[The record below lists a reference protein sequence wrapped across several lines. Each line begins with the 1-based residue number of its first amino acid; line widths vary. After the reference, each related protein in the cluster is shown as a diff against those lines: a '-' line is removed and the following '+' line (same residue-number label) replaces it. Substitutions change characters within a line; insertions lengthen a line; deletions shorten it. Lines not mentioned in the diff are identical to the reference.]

1 VPKRGQGVVP
11 SATLSRPP
19 LPAFLIAAAELPRGE
34 RSVCFSTS
42 STVEFDG
49 RPAGDTIV
57 LRRWNDVYPGEML
70 MPVEA
75 VIFDLDGLM
84 VDSEPL
90 AKQAWRMLLAR
101 YGHTLDQEIINAM
114 LGLRLADSSLLVTER
129 FGLPLPASRIAAEE
143 KHIFMGLLDGNLR
156 PMPGLSDLLRAVDA
170 RGLPR
175 AVATSSGRD
184 YALIAL
190 RTVGVA
196 DGFAA
201 IVTGD
206 DVMHGK
212 PAPDIYLAAA
222 AELGRQAASCLAL
235 EDSPIG
241 VSAAKAAGMRCV
253 AVPNELT
260 AELDLRMADRVFP
273 SLMAVTDQLDNLLL
287 PPPAL

>member
-1 VPKRGQGVVP
+1 
-11 SATLSRPP
+11 
-19 LPAFLIAAAELPRGE
+19 
-34 RSVCFSTS
+34 
-42 STVEFDG
+42 
-49 RPAGDTIV
+49 
-57 LRRWNDVYPGEML
+57 
-70 MPVEA
+70 
-75 VIFDLDGLM
+75 
-84 VDSEPL
+84 
-90 AKQAWRMLLAR
+90 MLLAR

-129 FGLPLPASRIAAEE
+129 FGLPLPASQIAAEE

>member
-1 VPKRGQGVVP
+1 M
-11 SATLSRPP
+11 S
-19 LPAFLIAAAELPRGE
+19 
-34 RSVCFSTS
+34 
-42 STVEFDG
+42 
-49 RPAGDTIV
+49 
-57 LRRWNDVYPGEML
+57 
-70 MPVEA
+70 VEA

-90 AKQAWRMLLAR
+90 AKQAWRTLLAR
-101 YGHTLDQEIINAM
+101 HGHTLDQETINAM
-114 LGLRLADSSLLVTER
+114 FGLRLADSSLLVKER
-129 FGLPLPASRIAAEE
+129 FGLPLPAPQIAAEE
-143 KHIFMGLLDGNLR
+143 KHIFMALLDSNLR

-175 AVATSSGRD
+175 AVATSSGLD
-184 YALIAL
+184 YALMAL

-206 DVMHGK
+206 DVVRGK

-260 AELDLRMADRVFP
+260 AELDLRMADWVFP

-287 PPPAL
+287 PSLAP